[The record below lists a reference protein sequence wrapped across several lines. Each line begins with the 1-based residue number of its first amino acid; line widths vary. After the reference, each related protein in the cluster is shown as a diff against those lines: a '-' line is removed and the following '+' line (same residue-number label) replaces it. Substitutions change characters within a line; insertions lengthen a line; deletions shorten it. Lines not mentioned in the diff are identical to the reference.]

1 MALPCQASRSLTEVL
16 LGTPTGSRSQLT
28 PHSRPPGSVQTA
40 AMGTAAVASS
50 QRRLSYGGQD
60 SRCQLS
66 HICRYLESAA
76 AGEGEGQHP
85 SKYSGQKA
93 TGGRRARHHSGCRQ
107 GQANQGFHWCS
118 TCSSAISCRVK
129 GSGKEA
135 RQPMGPVLL
144 SGRVSHCAVLLCR
157 YSTLYPAHC
166 SSFASVLPSAWQAYI
181 AGNSAWLPLSRAS
194 VPSSQPGCRRKKQKV
209 SDWDAP
215 EATPAVGRWD
225 ATPGHQE
232 GAGAT
237 PGKAWEATPGATPA
251 VAGSRWDA
259 TPTGVGS
266 TPRRNRWDETPTP
279 GHVSA
284 LAHPHCMAPVNQGLL
299 CEVPRRSC
307 SDTHCP

>member
-16 LGTPTGSRSQLT
+16 LCTATGSRSQLT

-166 SSFASVLPSAWQAYI
+166 SSFASVLPSAWQAYW
-181 AGNSAWLPLSRAS
+181 A
-194 VPSSQPGCRRKKQKV
+194 VP
-209 SDWDAP
+209 
-215 EATPAVGRWD
+215 GRH
-225 ATPGHQE
+225 T
-232 GAGAT
+232 
-237 PGKAWEATPGATPA
+237 
-251 VAGSRWDA
+251 
-259 TPTGVGS
+259 
-266 TPRRNRWDETPTP
+266 
-279 GHVSA
+279 
-284 LAHPHCMAPVNQGLL
+284 
-299 CEVPRRSC
+299 
-307 SDTHCP
+307 